1 MVRLER
7 LSESERGREERLI
20 VERERERERVKK
32 TKIFYYFFQYHSKFG
47 IVLFFYAKIFSI

>member
-20 VERERERERVKK
+20 VERERERESKK
-32 TKIFYYFFQYHSKFG
+32 NQNFLLFLSVSFQIWNS
-47 IVLFFYAKIFSI
+47 IVLLC

>member
-20 VERERERERVKK
+20 VERERERERESKK
-32 TKIFYYFFQYHSKFG
+32 NQNFLLFLSVSFQIWNS
-47 IVLFFYAKIFSI
+47 IVLLC

>member
-20 VERERERERVKK
+20 GERERERERERVKK
-32 TKIFYYFFQYHSKFG
+32 TKIFYYFF
-47 IVLFFYAKIFSI
+47 

>member
-32 TKIFYYFFQYHSKFG
+32 TKIFYYFF
-47 IVLFFYAKIFSI
+47 

>member
-20 VERERERERVKK
+20 VERERERERERE
-32 TKIFYYFFQYHSKFG
+32 
-47 IVLFFYAKIFSI
+47 